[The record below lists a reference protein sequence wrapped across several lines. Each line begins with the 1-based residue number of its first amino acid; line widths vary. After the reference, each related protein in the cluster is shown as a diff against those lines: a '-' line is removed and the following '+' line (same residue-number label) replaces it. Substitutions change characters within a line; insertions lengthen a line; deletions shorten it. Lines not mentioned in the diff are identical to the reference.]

1 MFSFILKYL
10 TYTNPMSTQSL
21 LGYFFTLAFLCT
33 ILLSLKF
40 LLQVFFLAIA
50 YPPTPPPITKIKWAV
65 PNCSHC
71 RLLVARNVT
80 LKGKK
85 KVRKKLNQAPFCN
98 PRKAFWSYTVADP
111 GEGLPPPPAPPVIR
125 IKQIAETCNQ
135 VQGNSKIYT
144 PSQPSEFAAEFQ
156 GFASPIHLKV
166 YSHLHHNWSL
176 CRGWQHVRIKS
187 SSAEAKAEVGKVWLY
202 FL

>member
-1 MFSFILKYL
+1 
-10 TYTNPMSTQSL
+10 MSTQSL

-50 YPPTPPPITKIKWAV
+50 YPPPTTKIKWAV

-71 RLLVARNVT
+71 RLLVARKAT

-98 PRKAFWSYTVADP
+98 PREAF
-111 GEGLPPPPAPPVIR
+111 
-125 IKQIAETCNQ
+125 
-135 VQGNSKIYT
+135 
-144 PSQPSEFAAEFQ
+144 
-156 GFASPIHLKV
+156 
-166 YSHLHHNWSL
+166 
-176 CRGWQHVRIKS
+176 
-187 SSAEAKAEVGKVWLY
+187 
-202 FL
+202 